1 MQSSGEDMQN
11 MLPEP
16 ANPEAFQCIEAG
28 DVDSLENFTAEQLR
42 PFLPLLVRSS
52 LIQAGDLQC
61 RPVEFRQ
68 KILVSLSDI
77 EPVNNI
83 VALLSVDFQ
92 TLEVDVKKELQ
103 LRYEKYFKMT
113 VWEG

>member
-1 MQSSGEDMQN
+1 
-11 MLPEP
+11 MLPP
-16 ANPEAFQCIEAG
+16 PVNPEAFACVESGSVG
-28 DVDSLENFTAEQLR
+28 DLHKFSSDDLR
-42 PFLPLLVRSS
+42 PFLPMLVRTS
-52 LIQAGDLQC
+52 LILAGDLLG

-77 EPVNNI
+77 ESVNYI

-103 LRYEKYFKMT
+103 LR
-113 VWEG
+113 